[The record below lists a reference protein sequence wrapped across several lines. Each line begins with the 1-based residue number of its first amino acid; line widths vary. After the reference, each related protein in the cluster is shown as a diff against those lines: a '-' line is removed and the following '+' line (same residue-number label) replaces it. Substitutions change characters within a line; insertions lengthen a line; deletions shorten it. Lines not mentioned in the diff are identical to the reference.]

1 MLDHELKIASEPL
14 VVSGL
19 LGVAVGG
26 GPLGVALF
34 VDAVCGEH
42 EVAAEGYEVMFGC
55 AEGFGYTL
63 LSNRE
68 LISLLL

>member
-1 MLDHELKIASEPL
+1 MLDHELEIASEPL

-19 LGVAVGG
+19 LWVAVGG

-34 VDAVCGEH
+34 IDAVCGEH
-42 EVAAEGYEVMFGC
+42 EVATEGYKVMFGC
-55 AEGFGYTL
+55 TEGFGYTL

>member
-1 MLDHELKIASEPL
+1 MLDHELEIASEPL

-26 GPLGVALF
+26 GPLRVALF

-42 EVAAEGYEVMFGC
+42 EVAAEGYKVMFGC
-55 AEGFGYTL
+55 TEGFGYTL
-63 LSNRE
+63 LSNRK